1 MAYQRT
7 TRNSVM
13 AGVGQYARR
22 ELAGSASMNPQVL
35 GFLGRA
41 MSLEFSAAQQYLSH
55 AALCQSRMENQF
67 AEEFVQLANEEFR
80 HASELTERMVDHGAL
95 PSGTVLTPSKP
106 SFNIIEALSICE
118 LNEMQLINLYEQA
131 YKLSTNIGFTGD
143 AELFGRL
150 YEEEVSQ
157 LHRIRQWSADYIAQ
171 AHAPHPM
178 KGGFA

>member
-1 MAYQRT
+1 MTYQRT
-7 TRNSVM
+7 PRNSVM
-13 AGVGQYARR
+13 SGVGQYTRR
-22 ELAGSASMNPQVL
+22 EMAGSAAMNPQVL

-41 MSLEFSAAQQYLSH
+41 MSLEFTAAQQYLAH
-55 AALCQSRMENQF
+55 AALCQKRAENQF

-80 HASELTERMVDHGAL
+80 HASEITERMVDHGAL
-95 PSGTVLTPSKP
+95 PSGTILSPSKP

-131 YKLSTNIGFTGD
+131 YKLSTNIGSTGD

-150 YEEEVSQ
+150 YEEEVNQ
-157 LHRIRQWSADYIAQ
+157 LHRIRQWSADYIAK

-178 KGGFA
+178 TGGFA

>member
-1 MAYQRT
+1 MTFQRA

-13 AGVGQYARR
+13 AGVGQYNRR
-22 ELAGSASMNPQVL
+22 EMAGSGGMIPQVL

-41 MSLEFSAAQQYLSH
+41 MSLEFSAAQQYLAH
-55 AALCQSRMENQF
+55 AALCQNRLENQF

-131 YKLSTNIGFTGD
+131 YKFSANIGSTGD

-157 LHRIRQWSADYIAQ
+157 LHRIRQWSADYIAKS
-171 AHAPHPM
+171 HSPHPI